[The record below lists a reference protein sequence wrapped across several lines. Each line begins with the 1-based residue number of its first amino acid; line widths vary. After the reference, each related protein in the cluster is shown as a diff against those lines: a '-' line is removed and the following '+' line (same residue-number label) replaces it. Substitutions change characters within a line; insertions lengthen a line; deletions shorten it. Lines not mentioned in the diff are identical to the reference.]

1 MVDIPEALQHKLG
14 PLAAWQW
21 GALAGGAILVYRVVS
36 SGHQSTGVGTVTLT
50 PNNQPNLGG
59 SGTDTVGSVLSGFA
73 ATGLFPTDFS
83 ITLPNGTVVTFSGGR
98 IVSTTPAS
106 GGGGGNPGTGGSG
119 DGSGGGGLGAQAS
132 PLLTIPQGRNSG
144 LQTRPGS
151 PLPWVMPTSRGG
163 PVIAGAT
170 PNPFPGSGPA
180 NVVIRPPINPGANP
194 PATNPPATTPGA
206 GGGHTPG
213 TGGTGG
219 TPGTTPGGHGG
230 H

>member
-1 MVDIPEALQHKLG
+1 
-14 PLAAWQW
+14 
-21 GALAGGAILVYRVVS
+21 
-36 SGHQSTGVGTVTLT
+36 LT

-73 ATGLFPTDFS
+73 STGLFPTDFS

-132 PLLTIPQGRNSG
+132 PLLTIPQGRPAGGQS
-144 LQTRPGS
+144 RPG
-151 PLPWVMPTSRGG
+151 LTNPWAMPVSRGG

-170 PNPFPGSGPA
+170 PNQSPTTGPA
-180 NVVIRPPINPGANP
+180 TVVIVPQNPAPTTRPPP
-194 PATNPPATTPGA
+194 
-206 GGGHTPG
+206 PG
-213 TGGTGG
+213 TGGSGGTGTGGGG
-219 TPGTTPGGHGG
+219 TPTTHPGGR
-230 H
+230 